1 MDHALRTI
9 VVGIGQKDELDPH
22 LKPAVRIAEA
32 HGASLIVV
40 HAYRLPDPLLYPYP
54 EMGTFSPEV
63 QQAAHAAV
71 QARVEAQVAEV
82 RGRGAVQVRAM
93 AGPADAAIVQV
104 AEEVEADLVMVG
116 ATERGTLSRTV
127 LGTTAGRVLR
137 ASPAPVLV
145 NRRPDSKLIR
155 RVLLTTDLSESS
167 ARIFRRAVDLVQA
180 LATGDEVEMRA
191 LLAIGDDLATP
202 PPARHSVLQRI
213 ETDEL
218 RPFLE
223 RALLGGAVIKGKVR
237 VGDPARAILAEAGE
251 WGADMV
257 VVGSQGKGA
266 VSRFLIG
273 SVAESVVRHALCDV
287 LVIPAGAVTAAE
299 QAS

>member
-1 MDHALRTI
+1 MDQALRTI
-9 VVGIGQKDELDPH
+9 VVGIGQTDELDPH
-22 LKPAVRIAEA
+22 LNPAVRIADA
-32 HGASLIVV
+32 HGATLVVV

-71 QARVEAQVAEV
+71 QARVESQVAQVRGSGAVEV
-82 RGRGAVQVRAM
+82 RTV

-104 AEEVEADLVMVG
+104 AEEVHADLVMVG

-167 ARIFRRAVDLVQA
+167 GRIFRGAVDLVQA
-180 LATGDEVEMRA
+180 LATGDSVEMRV
-191 LLAIGDDLATP
+191 LLAVGDDLATP
-202 PPARHSVLQRI
+202 PPARMSVLQRI
-213 ETDEL
+213 EANEL

-223 RALLGGAVIKGKVR
+223 RALGDDATVRTKVR
-237 VGDPARAILAEAGE
+237 VGDPARAILAEAAE

-257 VVGSQGKGA
+257 MVGSQGKGA

-287 LVIPAGAVTAAE
+287 LVIPAKAGGG
-299 QAS
+299 